1 MPREGLAADDQFT
14 RLMIRHHAGGIA
26 MAEYAAANGKNDRVR
41 GLAAAIAKV
50 QRTEIVEMELRR
62 KALGLAPVDT
72 SDIDGVHG
80 SHTR

>member
-1 MPREGLAADDQFT
+1 MAGRTAWAVVALGLVAAAALSGCSVPGANDPADAADEAT
-14 RLMIRHHAGGIA
+14 PPAT
-26 MAEYAAANGKNDRVR
+26 
-41 GLAAAIAKV
+41 AKV

-80 SHTR
+80 SHAR